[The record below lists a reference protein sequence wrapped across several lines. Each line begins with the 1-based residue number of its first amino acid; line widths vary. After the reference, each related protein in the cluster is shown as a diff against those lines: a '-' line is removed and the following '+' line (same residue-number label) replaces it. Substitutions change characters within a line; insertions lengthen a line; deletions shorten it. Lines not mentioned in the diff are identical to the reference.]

1 MGPRGALNPANEPNQ
16 LDQLGIDQLTEW
28 EVFNRCVDA
37 HAILSARNDHYA
49 LRDAL
54 RALCGW
60 TIGEIAAGR
69 RGACMFCL
77 GSGPCDTCGA
87 GIRPTSGAA

>member
-1 MGPRGALNPANEPNQ
+1 MGPRGALNPAGEPNP
-16 LDQLGIDQLTEW
+16 LDQLGIENLTEW

-54 RALCGW
+54 RALHGW

-69 RGACMFCL
+69 RGACQFCL
-77 GSGPCDTCGA
+77 GVTPCSDCGA
-87 GIRPTSGAA
+87 GIDPTAGAA